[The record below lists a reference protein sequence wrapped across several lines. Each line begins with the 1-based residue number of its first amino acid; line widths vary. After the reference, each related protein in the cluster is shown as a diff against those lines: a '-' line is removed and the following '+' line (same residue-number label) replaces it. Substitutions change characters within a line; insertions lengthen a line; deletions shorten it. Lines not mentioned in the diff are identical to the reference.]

1 VVKPKCRFMFH
12 LSPDIADLLRKTP
25 SGKMTEVVESAL
37 SLYFNGDMTRIE
49 QQYKYALDAQDR
61 AHAECIIWKERYDR
75 ARAEEDEKVLVLLK
89 EIGFS
94 RTKKPSIPA
103 NELEEVY
110 PYLLR
115 HGIKRTKRQIMEIVE
130 GIE

>member
-1 VVKPKCRFMFH
+1 MKEGYRRGILFSEDVDNLLKTVPK
-12 LSPDIADLLRKTP
+12 
-25 SGKMTEVVESAL
+25 GKITE
-37 SLYFNGDMTRIE
+37 TIE
-49 QQYKYALDAQDR
+49 QAITVYLKGDSAKIEGELNELIEERVMLDAEIERITMKLRRIR
-61 AHAECIIWKERYDR
+61 AD
-75 ARAEEDEKVLVLLK
+75 EDEKVLMLLK

-115 HGIKRTKRQIMEIVE
+115 HGIKRTKRQVMEIVE